1 MRTKSVLLI
10 AVALGLGFCVLFSGI
25 RNYRNSTRL
34 GTEGKATTA
43 QVLDRTVRPGSRG
56 TTRYCFKVQFQTDSD
71 QTVHARVRVTKSV
84 YRANDTAATVTLR
97 YLPSDPAICAV
108 GEPFPV
114 WRGQFISSALL
125 VLSGG
130 VLLGLSRGRFST
142 RQAAVKVAESVGALC
157 ETHYEYVA
165 VRATE
170 FAHLD
175 LAWYDASQRWLEEQG
190 FALLGDE
197 ENLTFRRTSKG
208 NRTLLRT
215 MLARDGTCLAYLY
228 HFKPAS
234 PMRALG
240 GDGFRIL
247 ELQTQFT
254 NGAFLTTSNAEAAG
268 KLDSPP
274 GVDALRLPAQTS
286 LDAIFA
292 AHGQRV
298 SASLTTNPGV
308 AAVRLS
314 SLEDVHRSQNV
325 LQQIKAAFR
334 KNAGISKEELQ
345 RLAGNRLG
353 PEQIEALHAD
363 VQKIHGE
370 RNQTAA

>member
-1 MRTKSVLLI
+1 
-10 AVALGLGFCVLFSGI
+10 
-25 RNYRNSTRL
+25 
-34 GTEGKATTA
+34 
-43 QVLDRTVRPGSRG
+43 
-56 TTRYCFKVQFQTDSD
+56 
-71 QTVHARVRVTKSV
+71 
-84 YRANDTAATVTLR
+84 
-97 YLPSDPAICAV
+97 
-108 GEPFPV
+108 
-114 WRGQFISSALL
+114 
-125 VLSGG
+125 
-130 VLLGLSRGRFST
+130 
-142 RQAAVKVAESVGALC
+142 
-157 ETHYEYVA
+157 
-165 VRATE
+165 
-170 FAHLD
+170 
-175 LAWYDASQRWLEEQG
+175 
-190 FALLGDE
+190 
-197 ENLTFRRTSKG
+197 
-208 NRTLLRT
+208 
-215 MLARDGTCLAYLY
+215 
-228 HFKPAS
+228 
-234 PMRALG
+234 MRALG

-314 SLEDVHRSQNV
+314 SPEDVHRSQNV